1 MSKQNITLSERGKR
15 NLANILRADSMTCC
29 IESVSEDGTE
39 IVLDTGVP
47 GGLALLRTITE
58 AGSVAN
64 SKTLYEDIEY
74 DEEAAAEEE
83 RKRKLAELE
92 QGKSKIEPDAVDVS
106 SGDSSKMTVNKDA
119 MHDIIRNINN
129 GKWVDGAEPTK
140 EQEEELPRI
149 KGILDG
155 KLGETAKKN
164 LIARLQKLTGNMNT
178 VKDANGK
185 DTQLVQGVSK
195 EKSVE
200 GVVRVPEFFKVE
212 PDDSMWNEMVIT
224 EFGIPMVNMG
234 HPAVKKIIQSEDPK
248 QDCKGDLKQFIKAIK
263 ANPGLS
269 KVFDT
274 GVLRAIG
281 KMGSLLTLGLAAKT
295 MDAGKRADRIIKELK
310 EKGGV
315 HANRNLLAVKA
326 EDIMSLDPDNE
337 DAVVTVV
344 PYDRSS
350 RKPMESF
357 KVPAASLNMFYA
369 VVDPVGSSKVY
380 IEFINNDVGKALGT
394 GNKLPESAYDITD
407 NSLLEEELFP
417 AEPLVE
423 TTSEN
428 MGRGVGAAATGA
440 GLVKSGIAGAAL
452 GGGAL
457 GAGAGLA
464 GAAAL
469 AGGAKVGRG
478 LGRAAMAAIGKD
490 DGGYDPSAVHS
501 SSESNTRAIYFG
513 KVKEAYVKKLSEQ
526 GHPDFYIL
534 KPKSENKEVDIIST
548 AATGYTT
555 GSGKVHMV
563 GMKVGEHE
571 AAAFMKPKLIKSYFS
586 WK

>member
-1 MSKQNITLSERGKR
+1 MSKQSITLSERGKR
-15 NLANILRADSMTCC
+15 NLNNILRADSMSCC
-29 IESVSEDGTE
+29 IESVSEDGSE

-47 GGLALLRTITE
+47 GGMALLRTITE
-58 AGSVAN
+58 SGSVAT
-64 SKTLYEDIEY
+64 SKTLYEYATIEY
-74 DEEAAAEEE
+74 DEDAGKKEGREPKPADEEVHE
-83 RKRKLAELE
+83 
-92 QGKSKIEPDAVDVS
+92 SKIKPVATKVDSV
-106 SGDSSKMTVNKDA
+106 DDNPMTVNKDA
-119 MHDIIRNINN
+119 LHKAIANLNNEKWINGEPPTPEQKEKIPEIVANLN
-129 GKWVDGAEPTK
+129 GEHGEAARKNTIASMQK
-140 EQEEELPRI
+140 A
-149 KGILDG
+149 
-155 KLGETAKKN
+155 LGSMKA
-164 LIARLQKLTGNMNT
+164 
-178 VKDANGK
+178 VKDANGA
-185 DTQLVQGVSK
+185 DTQLVQGVSEK
-195 EKSVE
+195 KSVQ
-200 GVVRVPEFFKVE
+200 GVVRIPEFFKVE

-281 KMGSLLTLGLAAKT
+281 KMENLLTLGLAAKT

-315 HANRNLLAVKA
+315 HANRNLLAIKA

-350 RKPMESF
+350 HKPMEPF
-357 KVPAASLNMFYA
+357 KVPAASLNMFYS
-369 VVDPVGSSKVY
+369 VVDPIGSSKAY
-380 IEFINNDVGKALGT
+380 IEFINSGVREALGT
-394 GNKLPESAYDITD
+394 GSNLPESAYDICD
-407 NSLLEEELFP
+407 NSLVEEELFP
-417 AEPLVE
+417 EEPLVE
-423 TTSEN
+423 
-428 MGRGVGAAATGA
+428 
-440 GLVKSGIAGAAL
+440 
-452 GGGAL
+452 
-457 GAGAGLA
+457 
-464 GAAAL
+464 
-469 AGGAKVGRG
+469 G
-478 LGRAAMAAIGKD
+478 LGRAVMSAFGKD
-490 DGGYDPSAVHS
+490 DGGYDPSAVHNNGAS
-501 SSESNTRAIYFG
+501 TKKAEDFG
-513 KVKEAYVKKLSEQ
+513 GLKQAYVDMLTTK

-563 GMKVGEHE
+563 GIKVGGHE